1 MVEQTVSPTAT
12 ALPAAVP
19 MPGIVVQVLATA
31 GYGLWMVMGAA
42 LALGLYTDG
51 RGEVLAPLLAGLILV
66 SIGLFASILRVPGA
80 SEWHGW
86 QPLRG
91 GLPSREGLIAMAT
104 YLPMLGVAGLAR
116 GNNDFW
122 ATRLAGA
129 ALLVL
134 SLATLFYTSR
144 NACRRTGVVASMA
157 SVVPAGRIVA
167 ALLAGGLCF
176 WVCTLLQLPDT
187 HDASAVAPTRLFL
200 LGAALCLG
208 VVDGLRWRALP
219 TGQAGDHRLD
229 ASTAEPSAA
238 TQRLVAAV
246 LAVGVPCLLLVTV
259 DAGRYS
265 AGLAALAALSSVIGQ
280 CLEQRLYCATYAQ
293 IMERRR

>member
-1 MVEQTVSPTAT
+1 MVDQTLSPTRT
-12 ALPAAVP
+12 SVP
-19 MPGIVVQVLATA
+19 MPVPMTGIVLEVLATA
-31 GYGLWMVMGAA
+31 GYGLWMVMGGA

-66 SIGLFASILRVPGA
+66 SVGLIASMLRVPGA
-80 SEWHGW
+80 RQWHGW
-86 QPLRG
+86 QPMGG
-91 GLPSREGLIAMAT
+91 GLPTREGLIAMAT

-122 ATRLAGA
+122 ATRVAGA
-129 ALLVL
+129 ALLIL
-134 SLATLFYTSR
+134 SLASLFYTSR
-144 NACRRTGVVASMA
+144 NACRRAGMLAPMA
-157 SVVPAGRIVA
+157 TVVPAGRVVA

-176 WVCTLLQLPDT
+176 WVSCLLQLPDT
-187 HDASAVAPTRLFL
+187 HDGSAVATTRLFL
-200 LGAALCLG
+200 MGAALTLG

-219 TGQAGDHRLD
+219 SSHAGDHRLD

-238 TQRLVAAV
+238 VQRLLGAV
-246 LAVGVPCLLLVTV
+246 LAVGLPCLLLVTV
-259 DAGRYS
+259 DVGRYS
-265 AGLAALAALSSVIGQ
+265 AALATLAALSSVIGQ